1 MNLKLIVSEGG
12 KVVLVLASLGLF
24 WRVLELSYVI
34 PDKTLFVAL
43 GQSVVATISLITGYW
58 FGSSRNRDKP
68 MDQPDGD
75 GK

>member
-12 KVVLVLASLGLF
+12 KVVLVLASLALF
-24 WRVLELSYVI
+24 WRVMELSYAI
-34 PDKTLFVAL
+34 ADKTLFVAL

-68 MDQPDGD
+68 TDGEGD